1 MFPCMVEMLKNFG
14 QVFSPGK
21 VLEKSVSLCYD
32 TGVNDVEIVNN
43 NRIALSHRVSERREP
58 AEPIFFI
65 RRKQQ

>member
-1 MFPCMVEMLKNFG
+1 MFPCMVEMLKNIG

-32 TGVNDVEIVNN
+32 TDVNDVELVNN
-43 NRIALSHRVSERREP
+43 NRIAISRYSFGKKRM